1 MIALLTSTQPE
12 AYHTIA
18 KLENPKKLEWGGGRF
33 FTGSIDGIPVVA
45 GWTGTGTTLAAMS
58 SQFVCSRFQPAA
70 IFFAGIGGSLKDS
83 YEEGQI
89 LTAGDVLQWDLEAGA
104 IGIGRGIFPGEKNDR
119 NTPLSLIPTDDR
131 LRRALLRLGQGE
143 IGETRFL
150 SGNRFLDLS
159 DPASLPAEIVET
171 AADLDAGLVDMESIG
186 PALVGYFNG
195 VPVLLLRIV
204 ADSIAGGIAGGR
216 PGGRPENYRSF
227 VDRASR
233 KIASLFHRMLGE
245 VS

>member
-1 MIALLTSTQPE
+1 
-12 AYHTIA
+12 
-18 KLENPKKLEWGGGRF
+18 
-33 FTGSIDGIPVVA
+33 
-45 GWTGTGTTLAAMS
+45 MS
-58 SQFVCSRFQPAA
+58 SQFVCDRFQPAA
-70 IFFAGIGGSLKDS
+70 IFFAGIGGGLKDS

-89 LTAGDVLQWDLEAGA
+89 LTAAEVLQWDLEAGA
-104 IGIGRGIFPGEKNDR
+104 IGIGRGIFPSEKKDR
-119 NTPLSLIPTDDR
+119 NKPMSLVPTDDR
-131 LRRALLRLGQGE
+131 LRCALLRLGQGE

-159 DPASLPAEIVET
+159 APSSLPAEIVEI

-186 PALVGYFNG
+186 PALVGYFNR

-204 ADSIAGGIAGGR
+204 ADSISGGISGGISVGGPGAR

-245 VS
+245 VSE